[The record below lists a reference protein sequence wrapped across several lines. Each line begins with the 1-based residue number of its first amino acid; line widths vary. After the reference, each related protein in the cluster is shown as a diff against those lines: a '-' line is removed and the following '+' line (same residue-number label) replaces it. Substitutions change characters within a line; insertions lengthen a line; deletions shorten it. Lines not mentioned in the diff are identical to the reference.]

1 MTRMPLQS
9 QLHASRIA
17 FTVESLWT
25 EQAKR
30 HHSALQHL
38 HFRAFCD
45 KVLERRGFCIAMSR
59 VTANMG
65 TIMRWAFVGI
75 STAILVWTQGAP
87 ANELPDCKTIRNA
100 GKKMEC
106 LQNSIAILQ
115 KQAIGNVV
123 QMGSK
128 AFGQNQSDSPNW
140 SLQDL
145 PRGGPTSWTS
155 PPMSFA
161 QQFAAKPAVSVAIA
175 SIESGANLDTDRFGF
190 SVEATDINETG
201 FKVTIRR
208 SQGVLYGVTVNWLA
222 YGPKKP

>member
-1 MTRMPLQS
+1 MNIGTFR
-9 QLHASRIA
+9 
-17 FTVESLWT
+17 
-25 EQAKR
+25 
-30 HHSALQHL
+30 
-38 HFRAFCD
+38 RAFGRD
-45 KVLERRGFCIAMSR
+45 PRLNDV
-59 VTANMG
+59 ANMG
-65 TIMRWAFVGI
+65 MMMRWVFMGI
-75 STAILVWTQGAP
+75 ITAILMWSQA
-87 ANELPDCKTIRNA
+87 AIADELPDCKTIRNA

-115 KQAIGNVV
+115 KQATGNVV

-128 AFGQNQSDSPNW
+128 AFGQNQLNSPNW

-155 PPMSFA
+155 PPISFA
-161 QQFAAKPAVSVAIA
+161 QQFTAKPAVSVAIA
-175 SIESGANLDTDRFGF
+175 GIESGANLDTDRFGF
-190 SVEATDINETG
+190 SVEAMDINETG

>member
-9 QLHASRIA
+9 QLGASRIA

-38 HFRAFCD
+38 HFRAFCE
-45 KVLERRGFCIAMSR
+45 KVLERRGFCIAVSR
-59 VTANMG
+59 ATANMG

-75 STAILVWTQGAP
+75 TTAILMWSQA
-87 ANELPDCKTIRNA
+87 AIAEELPDCKTIRNA

-115 KQAIGNVV
+115 KQATGNVV

-155 PPMSFA
+155 PPISFA

-201 FKVTIRR
+201 FRITICRR
-208 SQGVLYGVTVNWLA
+208 RGSSTALR
-222 YGPKKP
+222 

>member
-1 MTRMPLQS
+1 
-9 QLHASRIA
+9 
-17 FTVESLWT
+17 V
-25 EQAKR
+25 
-30 HHSALQHL
+30 
-38 HFRAFCD
+38 
-45 KVLERRGFCIAMSR
+45 
-59 VTANMG
+59 ANVA
-65 TIMRWAFVGI
+65 TIMRWAFMGI
-75 STAILVWTQGAP
+75 TTATLMWSQVAI
-87 ANELPDCKTIRNA
+87 ANELPNCKTIRNA

-115 KQAIGNVV
+115 KHATGIVV

-155 PPMSFA
+155 PPISFA

-175 SIESGANLDTDRFGF
+175 GIESGSNLDTDRFGF

-208 SQGVLYGVTVNWLA
+208 SQGVLYSVTVNWLA
-222 YGPKKP
+222 YGTKKP

>member
-1 MTRMPLQS
+1 VHKS
-9 QLHASRIA
+9 DDGGGAC
-17 FTVESLWT
+17 E
-25 EQAKR
+25 
-30 HHSALQHL
+30 
-38 HFRAFCD
+38 
-45 KVLERRGFCIAMSR
+45 KVLNVGSFRPAVGRNPEADD
-59 VTANMG
+59 VANMG
-65 TIMRWAFVGI
+65 TIMRWAFMWI
-75 STAILVWTQGAP
+75 STAILMWSQVVIAD
-87 ANELPDCKTIRNA
+87 ELPNCKQMRNT

-115 KQAIGNVV
+115 KQATGNVV
-123 QMGSK
+123 QIGSK

-155 PPMSFA
+155 PPISFA

-175 SIESGANLDTDRFGF
+175 GIESGSNLDTDRFGF

-208 SQGVLYGVTVNWLA
+208 SQGVLYSVTVNWLA
-222 YGPKKP
+222 YGTKKP

>member
-1 MTRMPLQS
+1 MT
-9 QLHASRIA
+9 
-17 FTVESLWT
+17 
-25 EQAKR
+25 
-30 HHSALQHL
+30 
-38 HFRAFCD
+38 
-45 KVLERRGFCIAMSR
+45 
-59 VTANMG
+59 NMG
-65 TIMRWAFVGI
+65 TIMRSAFMLI
-75 STAILVWTQGAP
+75 TTAISMWSHVVIAD
-87 ANELPDCKTIRNA
+87 ELPDCKKMRNA

-115 KQAIGNVV
+115 KHATGNVV

-140 SLQDL
+140 SLQVL
-145 PRGGPTSWTS
+145 PRAGLTSWTS
-155 PPMSFA
+155 PPISFA

-175 SIESGANLDTDRFGF
+175 GIESGANLDIDRFGF
-190 SVEATDINETG
+190 SAGATDINETS